1 MISPQARVAFQK
13 SSIIINVDICVY
25 VPENVQTDP
34 HTTEEIREIIKTL
47 TTPVNEAAQAVIA
60 SLLESQGL
68 RSPEAP
74 TVVV

>member
-1 MISPQARVAFQK
+1 MISPQVRNAFQK
-13 SSIIINVDICVY
+13 SSIIVNVDIRVH
-25 VPENVQTDP
+25 VPDGIQTDP
-34 HTTEEIREIIKTL
+34 QMVAEIEGLIRTL

-60 SLLESQGL
+60 SLLESAGL